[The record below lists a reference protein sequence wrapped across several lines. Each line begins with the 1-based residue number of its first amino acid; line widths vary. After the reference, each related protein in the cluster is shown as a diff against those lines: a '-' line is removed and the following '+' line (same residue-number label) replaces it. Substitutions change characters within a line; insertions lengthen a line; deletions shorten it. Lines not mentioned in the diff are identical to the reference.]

1 VPVPEIASRAERESP
16 RCQVHED
23 RGAARVPRYSEHVR
37 IAIVALVGLALVG
50 AATAANGE
58 PRKALTAKGNSTAK
72 SVVLKR
78 ADLSPGFTQRTRPDD
93 DLPKGV
99 RCGALD
105 ESDLTIT
112 GEAQSPDFQFTQPG
126 IYVTVGSTANVYR
139 TLKDATASW
148 NRGTSAKT
156 ATCFADIVRLG
167 APRGQ
172 NVKIVSAKRL
182 TFPKVAP
189 KTAAFRVV
197 ATLTLSG
204 KQRVRAYIDAV
215 ILQNGRVQSGVVFTS
230 LGRPVGQGD
239 EVGLASVVAA
249 RLASVNRPKG
259 PSA

>member
-1 VPVPEIASRAERESP
+1 MR
-16 RCQVHED
+16 
-23 RGAARVPRYSEHVR
+23 
-37 IAIVALVGLALVG
+37 LVLAVLLALTAVQ
-50 AATAANGE
+50 AAAAADGE
-58 PRKALTAKGNSTAK
+58 PRKALTTKGNALAK
-72 SVVLKR
+72 SIVLKR
-78 ADLSPGFTQRTRPDD
+78 ADLSPGFTQRKRPDD
-93 DLPKGV
+93 DLPAGV

-112 GEAQSPDFQFTQPG
+112 GEAESPDFQLNQPG
-126 IYVTVGSTANVYR
+126 LYVTVGSTANVYR

-148 NRGTSAKT
+148 NRGASAKT

-182 TFPKVAP
+182 SFPKVAP

-204 KQRVRAYIDAV
+204 NQRVRAYIDAI

-230 LGRPVGQGD
+230 LGRPVGQAD
-239 EVGLASVVAA
+239 EVGIAALVAG
-249 RLASVNRPKG
+249 RLAGANRPKG

>member
-1 VPVPEIASRAERESP
+1 M
-16 RCQVHED
+16 
-23 RGAARVPRYSEHVR
+23 RV
-37 IAIVALVGLALVG
+37 IVAVLLSLAVVQ
-50 AATAANGE
+50 AAAAADGE
-58 PRKALTAKGNSTAK
+58 PRKALTAQGNATAP
-72 SVVLKR
+72 SIVLKR
-78 ADLSPGFTQRTRPDD
+78 ADLSPGFTARKRPDD
-93 DLPKGV
+93 DLPAGV

-139 TLKDATASW
+139 TPKDATASW
-148 NRGTSAKT
+148 KRGTSSKT

-182 TFPKVAP
+182 SFPKVAP

-197 ATLTLSG
+197 ATLNVGGS
-204 KQRVRAYIDAV
+204 RVTAYIDAV
-215 ILQNGRVQSGVVFTS
+215 ILQNGRVQSGLVFTS
-230 LGRPVGQGD
+230 LGRPVGQPD
-239 EVGLASVVAA
+239 EVGLAALVAG

-259 PSA
+259 PTA